1 MEMGILRK
9 GADEIVMNTGR
20 RIAEAKKSVIE
31 LYDSGYTTPIQR
43 NDIKVLGQSALGALY
58 AGINGMWRG
67 GYATDHDVVVA
78 KKLAYV
84 MCGGDLSEPT
94 NVTEQYLL
102 DLEREAFLSLC
113 GERKTLERIQ
123 SVLKSGRP
131 VRN

>member
-1 MEMGILRK
+1 
-9 GADEIVMNTGR
+9 VMNTGR

>member
-1 MEMGILRK
+1 ILRK
-9 GADEIVMNTGR
+9 GADEIVMNLGR
-20 RIAEAKKSVIE
+20 RLTEAKKSVIE

-43 NDIKVLGQSALGALY
+43 SDIKVLGRSALGALY

-67 GYATDHDVVVA
+67 NYATDHDALVA
-78 KKLAYV
+78 RKLAYV

-94 NVTEQYLL
+94 LVTEQYLL

-131 VRN
+131 LRN